1 MKTYFDVK
9 KNRNHRFEVCF
20 LPFDRENRA
29 GYTPV
34 PSLEFGVRRWELG
47 GGTRAFPLLF
57 TAAPPSETYM
67 GRITYYSTNNASE
80 RATFETALV
89 NGLASNYGL
98 YMIAREDIPVQDPA
112 AIRAMREQSYAQIA
126 FQVLHPFL
134 KGEMG
139 SADLRAMLED
149 AYDDA
154 VIPTQVVHVT
164 GKTYIMWLTRGPTYS
179 FKDYAAR
186 FFGRA
191 LNYFLTRSG
200 SRRVV
205 AVATSGDTGGAVAD
219 ALHGLEQID
228 NVVFFPKGSVTDR
241 QRRQMTTL
249 AGNVHAFE
257 VNGDFDVCQ
266 ALAKR
271 LLGDKAFAAD
281 LFGDPARFTSA
292 NSISVGRLLPQ
303 AVYPFFAYSRIA
315 NHDEPV
321 IASVPS
327 GNFGDMMGTVI
338 AKAMGLP
345 IAKIICGVNENDEF
359 PLFLQTQDYRV
370 KPSRK
375 SPSSAMI
382 VSNPSNFARLVDLYG
397 GHVYDKRD
405 ANGNVIQEGVMD
417 VRPNMEAM
425 KRDFYSISVGN
436 PDHYTAIREVYE
448 RFGIIIEPHGA
459 VGWRALDTFL
469 EHRHDRLAVIYETA
483 DPGKFP
489 DDVEKAI
496 GITPDVPERI
506 AKQATLKERI
516 YRVETP
522 PLYREDGSMALSDP
536 QYQEAKKVLREIFD

>member
-1 MKTYFDVK
+1 M
-9 KNRNHRFEVCF
+9 
-20 LPFDRENRA
+20 DRIA
-29 GYTPV
+29 
-34 PSLEFGVRRWELG
+34 
-47 GGTRAFPLLF
+47 
-57 TAAPPSETYM
+57 
-67 GRITYYSTNNASE
+67 YYSTNNASE
-80 RATFETALV
+80 RATFETALM

-98 YMIAREDIPVQDPA
+98 YMVPRRDIPLQTPG
-112 AIRAMREQSYAQIA
+112 AIEAMREQSYAQIA
-126 FQVLHPFL
+126 YQVLYPFL
-134 KGEMG
+134 KDDITGPDLAEM
-139 SADLRAMLED
+139 LKD

-154 VIPTQVVHVT
+154 IIPTQIAHVT
-164 GKTYIMWLTRGPTYS
+164 GKTHIMWLTRGPTYS

-228 NVVFFPKGSVTDR
+228 NVVFFPRGSVTER

-249 AGNVHAFE
+249 IGNVYAFE
-257 VNGDFDVCQ
+257 INGDFDVCQ

-271 LLGDKAFAAD
+271 LLGDKAFAKD
-281 LFGDPARFTSA
+281 LFGDPSRFTSA

-315 NHDEPV
+315 KTNEPM

-359 PLFLQTQDYRV
+359 PVFLQTKNYRV

-405 ANGNVIQEGVMD
+405 ANGNVTQEGVMD
-417 VRPNMEAM
+417 ALPDMAAM
-425 KRDFYSISVGN
+425 RRDFYSISVSN
-436 PDHYTAIREVYE
+436 PDHYVAMREVYE

-469 EHRHDRLAVIYETA
+469 EHRHDRLSVIYETA

-489 DDVEKAI
+489 DDVKQAI
-496 GITPDVPERI
+496 GLTPDVPERI
-506 AKQATLKERI
+506 ARQATLRERI
-516 YRVETP
+516 YHVEMP
-522 PLYREDGSMALSDP
+522 PLHRADGSMALSDA
-536 QYQEAKKVLREIFD
+536 QYREAKEVLRGIFLGRN